1 MDTSHVIDGGVGIT
15 VWSFL
20 FAWTAFF
27 VANVMQMDTSN
38 VIDGG
43 WWCWDHCSGHF
54 CLDGLHSAFF
64 VQVAN
69 KMQVLKV
76 NKRPV

>member
-27 VANVMQMDTSN
+27 VGNVIEMDFSNVMN
-38 VIDGG
+38 VIDVMVMLG
-43 WWCWDHCSGHF
+43 SLF
-54 CLDGLHSAFF
+54 A
-64 VQVAN
+64 V
-69 KMQVLKV
+69 
-76 NKRPV
+76 

>member
-27 VANVMQMDTSN
+27 V
-38 VIDGG
+38 
-43 WWCWDHCSGHF
+43 
-54 CLDGLHSAFF
+54 
-64 VQVAN
+64 QVAN
-69 KMQVLKV
+69 VMQVLKV
-76 NKRPV
+76 KSEQETRVAGVPGCIHM